1 MPQLMLNRQPMA
13 FGAVW
18 DEANDAYFYLAPRNP
33 KKPFLT
39 REKPKRFTTDPFFGT
54 HVINAYEVPE
64 EVNSENEPLHIKYL
78 KSWIQMSQS
87 LIPRLIFQYFL
98 NCFLE

>member
-18 DEANDAYFYLAPRNP
+18 DEENDAYFYLAPRNP

-39 REKPKRFTTDPFFGT
+39 REKPKRFTADPFFGT

-64 EVNSENEPLHIKYL
+64 EVNSKNKIPSYPIF
-78 KSWIQMSQS
+78 
-87 LIPRLIFQYFL
+87 LIMDSNCAIRDTKIYFFVIFF
-98 NCFLE
+98 

>member
-18 DEANDAYFYLAPRNP
+18 DEENDAYFYLAPRNP

-64 EVNSENEPLHIKYL
+64 EVNSEN
-78 KSWIQMSQS
+78 
-87 LIPRLIFQYFL
+87 
-98 NCFLE
+98 